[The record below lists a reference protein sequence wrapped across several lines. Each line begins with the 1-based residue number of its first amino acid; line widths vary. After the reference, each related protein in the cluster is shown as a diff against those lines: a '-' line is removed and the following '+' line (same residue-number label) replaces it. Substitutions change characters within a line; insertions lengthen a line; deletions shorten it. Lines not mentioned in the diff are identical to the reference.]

1 MNMSLLKTL
10 FLVTLCSN
18 FVMSRELGNLLVNNG
33 EAPSHLRVK
42 KDSPNN
48 EINKNNQHPPTEK
61 PGVHIVRT
69 ENEETLKKNSHEN
82 LSHQALHNNVRE
94 QGKYHSKKNHDESY
108 KSKRSE
114 LHIQNVENRYIC
126 ISSSYCQNITEFYIA
141 VTNTYSCE
149 NAYLEIII
157 DVKLLDAR
165 NDDVGPYILET
176 IRPGLA
182 YLPPIGEL
190 QRDAKLSEKC
200 LPITKLVYK

>member
-1 MNMSLLKTL
+1 MFQMKMSFFALKTFL
-10 FLVTLCSN
+10 LVTFCSYI
-18 FVMSRELGNLLVNNG
+18 VMSRELGNLLVNNG
-33 EAPSHLRVK
+33 EAPGHLRVK
-42 KDSPNN
+42 RDTTNH
-48 EINKNNQHPPTEK
+48 EINNPSIEK
-61 PGVHIVRT
+61 AGVHIARS
-69 ENEETLKKNSHEN
+69 ENEEAIKKNSHEN
-82 LSHQALHNNVRE
+82 LSHHALHNKAHE
-94 QGKYHSKKNHDESY
+94 HGKYHSKKNHDDGY
-108 KSKRSE
+108 KSRRSE

-176 IRPGLA
+176 ISPGLA

-190 QRDAKLSEKC
+190 QRVAKITEKC
-200 LPITKLVYK
+200 LPITK